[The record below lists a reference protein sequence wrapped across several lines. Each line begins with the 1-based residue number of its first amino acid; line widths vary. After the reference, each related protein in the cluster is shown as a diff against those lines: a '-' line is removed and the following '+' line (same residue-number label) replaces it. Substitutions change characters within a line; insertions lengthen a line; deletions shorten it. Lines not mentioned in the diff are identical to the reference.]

1 MATNFLFNRNG
12 ILSFIFSL
20 KSLLQLEGD
29 PYLNKNLKSNLGQF
43 LKKNIILAH
52 WNHFF
57 GFLQVFLWVE
67 ANFSG

>member
-12 ILSFIFSL
+12 ILSFLFSL

-29 PYLNKNLKSNLGQF
+29 PYLNKNLKSNVGQF

-52 WNHFF
+52 
-57 GFLQVFLWVE
+57 
-67 ANFSG
+67 